1 MKCVNYLLVLIF
13 IFPII
18 SNSQNINYPFFDKM
32 EGKRIVYSDIAI
44 TRVAP
49 SSGATYGDTLKIGDT
64 INILMTV
71 PYSENRLNV
80 ESPWLKISY
89 KKREFTKVSFISAID
104 IAINE
109 QLNICDATIIFGIE
123 NKIQTDSLI
132 NKELVVNS
140 KYQLGL
146 KMIFN
151 KTKIDATNFLLPTNF
166 NVDTC
171 LFELIKLNKNNFTEN
186 IMQIK
191 ISSNNKLEGSRTF
204 SFTICKNK
212 IISLPTLQNYFSIKN
227 KSWTHSY
234 FNFKSK
240 KIFSVISKNIINNS
254 EIKYK
259 WMNCNFKKL

>member
-1 MKCVNYLLVLIF
+1 MKFNVFIVVLIAT
-13 IFPII
+13 FPL
-18 SNSQNINYPFFDKM
+18 NSKSQHTNFPFFDKM
-32 EGKRIVYSDIAI
+32 QGARIIYSDIAI

-49 SSGATYGDTLKIGDT
+49 STGAAYGDTLKIGDS
-64 INILMTV
+64 INILMAV

-80 ESPWLKISY
+80 ESPWLKITY
-89 KKREFTKVSFISAID
+89 KKRGYAKVSFISAID

-109 QLNICDATIIFGIE
+109 QLNICDASLIFGVE
-123 NKIQTDSLI
+123 NKVQTDSLI
-132 NKELVVNS
+132 HKELVVNS
-140 KYQLGL
+140 KYQLGV
-146 KMIFN
+146 KMLLN

-166 NVDTC
+166 TVDTC
-171 LFELIKLNKNNFTEN
+171 LFELVKLNKNNFTDN

-204 SFTICKNK
+204 SFTICRNK
-212 IISLPTLQNYFSIKN
+212 IISLPTLQNYFSIEN
-227 KSWTHSY
+227 NSWTNSY
-234 FNFKSK
+234 FNFNSK